1 MNFLLLCIQSL
12 VCVLCVLTVKRLGI
26 ISFRNFDM
34 ADAKAWFPISC
45 LLVAVIYTGSKSLV
59 SPTPTNVPSC
69 RVDSR
74 VIERQ
79 FCPPAAIPDYPR
91 LYHLQKLDHHPHR
104 ACHLISFGRPIPERR
119 TQAYGEVL
127 WFGGRVTALTLV
139 SFIFMVRKNGVG
151 EILSRRSDLCRSFHL
166 SLRRGVTLRKYHLL
180 PKVA

>member
-59 SPTPTNVPSC
+59 SPTNVLSC
-69 RVDSR
+69 HVDGR

-79 FCPPAAIPDYPR
+79 FAAIPDHPR
-91 LYHLQKLDHHPHR
+91 LYHFQKLDHHPHR
-104 ACHLISFGRPIPERR
+104 ACYLIF
-119 TQAYGEVL
+119 
-127 WFGGRVTALTLV
+127 
-139 SFIFMVRKNGVG
+139 
-151 EILSRRSDLCRSFHL
+151 
-166 SLRRGVTLRKYHLL
+166 
-180 PKVA
+180 